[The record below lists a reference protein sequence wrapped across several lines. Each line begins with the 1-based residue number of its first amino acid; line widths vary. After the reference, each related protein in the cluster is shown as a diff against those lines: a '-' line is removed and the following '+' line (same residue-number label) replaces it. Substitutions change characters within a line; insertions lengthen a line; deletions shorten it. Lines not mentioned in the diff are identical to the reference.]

1 MVCQVRKNIITD
13 VRLKEFAARRMRL
26 TGIIQE
32 ASDLVQKLDME
43 HCAKTLQQLRE
54 KLSSDTFKILVI
66 GNFKN
71 GKSTFINAL
80 LGQEILPAY
89 AMPTTAINIETKYGE
104 KPKAILHFLNPLP
117 EKMYDGIPE
126 KALTHMH
133 RFKMKDV
140 PPIEISVDEI
150 EDYVVIPMG
159 MGYRGSPF
167 EKVELF
173 WPLDLLKDGVEI
185 VDSPGLNKN
194 PVRAQITME
203 YLSKADAII
212 FIFSALTMGSAGEI
226 AYIDDVLRKNGFGEQ
241 SLFCVVNHFDQLD
254 ERGQQYL
261 RKFADNLLAPYTKHV
276 YYTSAYKG
284 LMGQLQHNS
293 AMLKESKIPAV
304 ETALVDYLVN
314 ECGKV
319 KLVAPAREV
328 VSMIRQ
334 NALEMIIPQRR
345 NALSADLDVL
355 KQRYSETQLENIIH
369 DMEQGK
375 EIVQQKSTQL
385 SEYEKKLKAVAENLD
400 TLIYDLQNV
409 EEHMIS
415 AKEVS
420 SAPVDFKTQQ
430 MIQMAD
436 IDGHIRFMQTL
447 MGRYSFP
454 SGEKAQLQ
462 AELKKIQARQNEKTL
477 NMAVIGEFS
486 SGKSSFIN
494 ALLRENLLETDAIQ
508 GTTVA
513 STLIGYSPERIFC
526 TCGEGGRGKKTRKT
540 ESSAA
545 LAKLLAAYT
554 SGDRKDENARHLEV
568 GYPSDFLQQ
577 GICIIDTPG
586 TNSLE
591 QWHEDVTK
599 EAIREQADAC
609 IILTSAEKPFPE
621 SFCRFLEDNLQDVL
635 QTCVFVVT
643 KIDLIP
649 PKQQARQLEYIRKV
663 LEEKLS
669 VHDPLILPYSA
680 LPVINETGTEYIEGN
695 RETEERILKF
705 LQEQR
710 IRIQL
715 QRCMA
720 LSENAM
726 GRLKE
731 SMEQVSLQQ
740 KQRHD
745 QLMQAITTDLQS
757 FVTRKKSEIRLAYQ
771 EDANVKAQE
780 FSKKLDGWIGY
791 RKRKV
796 YEAFEEPTTESD
808 IRAFLQTKLNPLLE
822 EKKLEILKH
831 VGISAENSSIY
842 LSEIQSIA
850 EGHCRRFEAD
860 FKKEYRQLE
869 LLAHD
874 LVQEVDKS
882 VRLDESLMTNVQAN
896 TAIRQKVEANVK
908 QENRGFLGYA
918 GAGAAAG
925 AAIGSVVPII
935 GTTAGAVIGAV
946 AGFIRFNKRADDSSR
961 GTAFRNQVAGDVD
974 AVVEQY
980 FRSLKD
986 SVMQFFNQN
995 ATACWMQVECIMD
1008 QYLTQYMGI
1017 VHEMRKRDQKAQ
1029 EEATIKIRMIQN
1041 DINLTQQQLEQ
1052 IKSVRYKI
1060 SHL

>member
-1 MVCQVRKNIITD
+1 MK
-13 VRLKEFAARRMRL
+13 AR
-26 TGIIQE
+26 I
-32 ASDLVQKLDME
+32 
-43 HCAKTLQQLRE
+43 C
-54 KLSSDTFKILVI
+54 
-66 GNFKN
+66 
-71 GKSTFINAL
+71 
-80 LGQEILPAY
+80 
-89 AMPTTAINIETKYGE
+89 TT
-104 KPKAILHFLNPLP
+104 
-117 EKMYDGIPE
+117 
-126 KALTHMH
+126 
-133 RFKMKDV
+133 
-140 PPIEISVDEI
+140 
-150 EDYVVIPMG
+150 
-159 MGYRGSPF
+159 
-167 EKVELF
+167 
-173 WPLDLLKDGVEI
+173 
-185 VDSPGLNKN
+185 
-194 PVRAQITME
+194 
-203 YLSKADAII
+203 
-212 FIFSALTMGSAGEI
+212 
-226 AYIDDVLRKNGFGEQ
+226 
-241 SLFCVVNHFDQLD
+241 
-254 ERGQQYL
+254 
-261 RKFADNLLAPYTKHV
+261 
-276 YYTSAYKG
+276 
-284 LMGQLQHNS
+284 
-293 AMLKESKIPAV
+293 
-304 ETALVDYLVN
+304 
-314 ECGKV
+314 
-319 KLVAPAREV
+319 
-328 VSMIRQ
+328 Q
-334 NALEMIIPQRR
+334 N
-345 NALSADLDVL
+345 
-355 KQRYSETQLENIIH
+355 T
-369 DMEQGK
+369 
-375 EIVQQKSTQL
+375 
-385 SEYEKKLKAVAENLD
+385 
-400 TLIYDLQNV
+400 
-409 EEHMIS
+409 
-415 AKEVS
+415 
-420 SAPVDFKTQQ
+420 APVSLDFRAQQ

-436 IDGHIRFMQTL
+436 IDGHIQFMKTL
-447 MGRYSFP
+447 MKKYEFP
-454 SGEKAQLQ
+454 WEQREQLQ

-513 STLIGYSPERIFC
+513 STLIGYSLERIFR
-526 TCGEGGRGKKTRKT
+526 TYGEGGRGKQTRKT

-554 SGDRKDENARHLEV
+554 SGDRKDENARYLEV

-649 PKQQARQLEYIRKV
+649 PKQQARQMEYIRKV

-680 LPVINETGTEYIEGN
+680 LPVINGTGTEYIEGN

-731 SMEQVSLQQ
+731 SMEQVSSQQ

-808 IRAFLQTKLNPLLE
+808 IRVFLQTKLNPLLE
-822 EKKLEILKH
+822 EKKLEILKN
-831 VGISAENSSIY
+831 VGISAKNSSNH

-850 EGHCRRFEAD
+850 EVHCRCFEAD
-860 FKKEYRQLE
+860 FKREYRQLE

-935 GTTAGAVIGAV
+935 GTTAGAVIGVV

-961 GTAFRNQVAGDVD
+961 GTAFRNQVAGDVN

-995 ATACWMQVECIMD
+995 ATVCWMQVERIMD
-1008 QYLTQYMGI
+1008 QYLTQYTGI

-1029 EEATIKIRMIQN
+1029 EEAAIKIRAIQT
-1041 DINLTQQQLEQ
+1041 DVDLTRQQLEQ
-1052 IKSVRYKI
+1052 IRSVREKF
-1060 SHL
+1060 SRL